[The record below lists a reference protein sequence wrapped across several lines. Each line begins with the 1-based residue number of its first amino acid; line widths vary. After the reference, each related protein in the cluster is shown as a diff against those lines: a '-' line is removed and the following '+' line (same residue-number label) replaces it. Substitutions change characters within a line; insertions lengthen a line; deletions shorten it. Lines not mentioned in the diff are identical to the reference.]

1 MPLALPF
8 DLIPE
13 SLKEAV
19 GPKLDTPRGRGFV
32 RQVLTELEGALD
44 RASETH
50 TEQKPTDPAG
60 QEVPREPGQ

>member
-19 GPKLDTPRGRGFV
+19 GPNLDTPRGRGFV
-32 RQVLTELEGALD
+32 RQVLTELEGAID
-44 RASETH
+44 RAGETY
-50 TEQKPTDPAG
+50 TAKKPADPPG
-60 QEVPREPGQ
+60 QEAPRDPDQ